1 MANPDKPNGF
11 KLVGKLGS
19 APQNNGCTEYEI
31 ASGQSGSIFSGDPV
45 QMLTGGTISV
55 VNSATTVKILGIFRG
70 CKFVDT
76 DGSITYKAHYPNGQ
90 TSTSTIIALVE
101 DNPDN
106 LYEVQS
112 SGSLALTDVGANV
125 DLASYVA
132 GDTVSGQSKA
142 EIDGTSTASAAQFR
156 IIGKVNEPDNAFGTN
171 VKMIVK
177 INEHA
182 YSNLAGV

>member
-11 KLVGKLGS
+11 KLIGKLGS
-19 APQNNGCTEYEI
+19 APQNNGTTEYLI
-31 ASGQSGSIFSGDPV
+31 ASGQSGAIFSGDPV

-55 VNSATTVKILGIFRG
+55 VSTSTTVKILGIFRG

-76 DGSITYKAHYPNGQ
+76 DGSIVYKAHYPNGQ
-90 TSTSTIIALVE
+90 TSSDPIIALVE
-101 DNPDN
+101 DNPEN
-106 LYEVQS
+106 LYKVQS

-125 DLASYVA
+125 DLDYTA

-142 EIDGTSTASAAQFR
+142 EVAGSSGAGTAQFR
-156 IIGKVNEPDNAFGTN
+156 IIGKVDEPDNAFGTN
-171 VKMIVK
+171 VSLVVK

-182 YSNLAGV
+182 YSTTAGV

>member
-11 KLVGKLGS
+11 KLVGKLGGS
-19 APQNNGCTEYEI
+19 IQNNGVQNYEI
-31 ASGQSGSIFSGDPV
+31 ASGQAGSIFSGDPV

-70 CKFVDT
+70 CKYIDS
-76 DGSITYKAHYPNGQ
+76 DGSVKFSAYYPNGQ
-90 TSTSTIIALVE
+90 TSTSTIVALVE
-101 DNPDN
+101 DSPEN
-106 LYEVQS
+106 LYQVQS

-125 DLASYVA
+125 DLAYTA

-142 EIDGTSTASAAQFR
+142 EIGSTSTAGTAQFR
-156 IIGKVNEPDNAFGTN
+156 IIGKVDEPDNAFGTN
-171 VKMIVK
+171 VSLIVK

-182 YSNLAGV
+182 YSTTAGV

>member
-11 KLVGKLGS
+11 RLVGKLGS
-19 APQNNGCTEYEI
+19 APQNNGCTEYQI
-31 ASGQSGSIFSGDPV
+31 ASGQAGSIFSGDPV

-76 DGSITYKAHYPNGQ
+76 DGSITYKAHFPNGQ

-101 DNPDN
+101 DNPEN

-125 DLASYVA
+125 DLAYTA

-142 EIDGTSTASAAQFR
+142 EIAGSSGAGTAQFR
-156 IIGKVNEPDNAFGTN
+156 IISKVNEPDNDFGAN
-171 VKMIVK
+171 VKLLVK

-182 YSNLAGV
+182 YSTTAGV